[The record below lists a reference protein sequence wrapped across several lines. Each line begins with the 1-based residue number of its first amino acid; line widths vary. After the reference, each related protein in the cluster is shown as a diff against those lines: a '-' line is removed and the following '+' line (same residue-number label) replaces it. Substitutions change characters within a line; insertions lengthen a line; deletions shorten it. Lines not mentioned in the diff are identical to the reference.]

1 MRMKSTEQTNMPAL
15 RRRIMFDSRTA
26 GLPLNSDWMKDA
38 MDMMS
43 SGCFV
48 DVRMGARVRDRA
60 SRRGV
65 ECGRLL
71 LRGSSPTRIIFESA
85 FDAAARLGAA
95 RLGSA
100 GRRRRAAEPVERK
113 FQQSRTRRTPLDRP
127 PVTARFVSFRSNG
140 RKLDR
145 VGWRKPTH
153 RR

>member
-1 MRMKSTEQTNMPAL
+1 
-15 RRRIMFDSRTA
+15 MFDSRTA

-71 LRGSSPTRIIFESA
+71 LRGSFPTRIIFESA
-85 FDAAARLGAA
+85 FDAATRLGSA

-100 GRRRRAAEPVERK
+100 RRDEGDERPSRLKGSSSRVVREERRSIAHP
-113 FQQSRTRRTPLDRP
+113 
-127 PVTARFVSFRSNG
+127 
-140 RKLDR
+140 
-145 VGWRKPTH
+145 
-153 RR
+153 